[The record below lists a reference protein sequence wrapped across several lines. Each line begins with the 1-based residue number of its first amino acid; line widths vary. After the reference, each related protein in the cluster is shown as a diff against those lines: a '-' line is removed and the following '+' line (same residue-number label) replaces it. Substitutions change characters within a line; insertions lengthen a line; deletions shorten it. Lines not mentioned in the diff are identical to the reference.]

1 MGFHKRIISKEIILN
16 LYKKYGIDYI
26 ISYISKPEILICSD
40 DFSKK
45 IINLIYSDVSD
56 DKFKNN
62 IEFEIITSRINSGG
76 N

>member
-16 LYKKYGIDYI
+16 LYQKYGIDYI
-26 ISYISKPEILICSD
+26 VSYIGKPEILICSD

-45 IINLIYSDVSD
+45 IINLIYSDVGD

-62 IEFEIITSRINSGG
+62 IEFEIITSRINNGG

>member
-26 ISYISKPEILICSD
+26 ISYIGKPEILICSD

>member
-16 LYKKYGIDYI
+16 LYQNYGVDSI

-40 DFSKK
+40 EFSEK
-45 IINLIYSDVSD
+45 IINFIYGDITN
-56 DKFKNN
+56 DKIKSN
-62 IEFEIITSRINSGG
+62 IEFEIITSQIKDEN